1 MKALIVLE
9 DKEKL
14 SLLKKKLT
22 NAGFD
27 TICYQWLMKALD
39 NLEEISPHL
48 VIISAED
55 YPRHWKVFV
64 QHVKANFSDNQ
75 TEIYLLASS
84 KDSVE
89 SDKVKILGIKD
100 VIYDFESDLQKLI
113 SSWIPDP
120 EEIAVQV
127 PSPEPDHTSAQVPSP
142 EPDHTAAQV
151 TSPEPAHTAAQV
163 PTPEPAVTA
172 AQVPTPE
179 PAESAAQVASPEPA
193 VTAAQVP
200 TPEPADIAAQV
211 TSPEPA
217 HTAVQVA
224 SPEPADTAAQVA
236 TPEPADTAVQ
246 VASPEPADTAVQVS
260 SPEPADTAAQVA
272 TPEPAHTAVQVATP
286 EPAESAAQVSSPE
299 PAVTAVHSQKPVVS
313 SCNFI
318 ITNPVTNRAIPGR
331 VRKYK
336 YPTIIFIPNNKE
348 DVKTLRFGQ
357 VFENCILKQVVN
369 NKELSCNH
377 RCQIRGFTD
386 DSIEFCLLR

>member
-127 PSPEPDHTSAQVPSP
+127 PSPEPDHTAAQVPSP
-142 EPDHTAAQV
+142 EPDHT
-151 TSPEPAHTAAQV
+151 
-163 PTPEPAVTA
+163 
-172 AQVPTPE
+172 
-179 PAESAAQVASPEPA
+179 
-193 VTAAQVP
+193 
-200 TPEPADIAAQV
+200 AAQV

-377 RCQIRGFTD
+377 RCQIRGLSD
-386 DSIEFCLLR
+386 ESIEFCLLR

>member
-120 EEIAVQV
+120 EEI
-127 PSPEPDHTSAQVPSP
+127 T
-142 EPDHTAAQV
+142 
-151 TSPEPAHTAAQV
+151 
-163 PTPEPAVTA
+163 
-172 AQVPTPE
+172 
-179 PAESAAQVASPEPA
+179 AQVASPEQA
-193 VTAAQVP
+193 QTAPQV
-200 TPEPADIAAQV
+200 D
-211 TSPEPA
+211 S
-217 HTAVQVA
+217 
-224 SPEPADTAAQVA
+224 
-236 TPEPADTAVQ
+236 PEPADTAVQ
-246 VASPEPADTAVQVS
+246 VASPEPAH
-260 SPEPADTAAQVA
+260 TAAKA
-272 TPEPAHTAVQVATP
+272 I
-286 EPAESAAQVSSPE
+286 
-299 PAVTAVHSQKPVVS
+299 SQKPVVS

>member
-127 PSPEPDHTSAQVPSP
+127 PSPEPDHT
-142 EPDHTAAQV
+142 
-151 TSPEPAHTAAQV
+151 
-163 PTPEPAVTA
+163 
-172 AQVPTPE
+172 
-179 PAESAAQVASPEPA
+179 
-193 VTAAQVP
+193 
-200 TPEPADIAAQV
+200 
-211 TSPEPA
+211 
-217 HTAVQVA
+217 AVQVA

-246 VASPEPADTAVQVS
+246 VA
-260 SPEPADTAAQVA
+260 
-272 TPEPAHTAVQVATP
+272 TPEPAHTAA
-286 EPAESAAQVSSPE
+286 
-299 PAVTAVHSQKPVVS
+299 HSQKPVVS

-348 DVKTLRFGQ
+348 DVKALRFGQ

>member
-22 NAGFD
+22 DAGFD

-75 TEIYLLASS
+75 TEIYLVASS
-84 KDSVE
+84 ANTVE

-120 EEIAVQV
+120 EEITVQAV
-127 PSPEPDHTSAQVPSP
+127 SPELAD
-142 EPDHTAAQV
+142 
-151 TSPEPAHTAAQV
+151 TAAQV
-163 PTPEPAVTA
+163 P
-172 AQVPTPE
+172 
-179 PAESAAQVASPEPA
+179 SPEPA
-193 VTAAQVP
+193 VTAAQV
-200 TPEPADIAAQV
+200 V
-211 TSPEPA
+211 
-217 HTAVQVA
+217 
-224 SPEPADTAAQVA
+224 
-236 TPEPADTAVQ
+236 
-246 VASPEPADTAVQVS
+246 
-260 SPEPADTAAQVA
+260 
-272 TPEPAHTAVQVATP
+272 
-286 EPAESAAQVSSPE
+286 
-299 PAVTAVHSQKPVVS
+299 SQKPVVS

-377 RCQIRGFTD
+377 RCQIRGLSD
-386 DSIEFCLLR
+386 ESIEFCLLR

>member
-127 PSPEPDHTSAQVPSP
+127 VS
-142 EPDHTAAQV
+142 
-151 TSPEPAHTAAQV
+151 
-163 PTPEPAVTA
+163 
-172 AQVPTPE
+172 PE
-179 PAESAAQVASPEPA
+179 PAESAV
-193 VTAAQVP
+193 QVP
-200 TPEPADIAAQV
+200 
-211 TSPEPA
+211 
-217 HTAVQVA
+217 
-224 SPEPADTAAQVA
+224 SPEPADTAVQVDS
-236 TPEPADTAVQ
+236 PEPAHSAVQ
-246 VASPEPADTAVQVS
+246 VASPEPADTAVQVAS
-260 SPEPADTAAQVA
+260 TELALTAAQVP
-272 TPEPAHTAVQVATP
+272 TPEPAHTAA
-286 EPAESAAQVSSPE
+286 
-299 PAVTAVHSQKPVVS
+299 HSQKPVVS

-348 DVKTLRFGQ
+348 DVKALRFGQ

-377 RCQIRGFTD
+377 RCQIRGISD

>member
-127 PSPEPDHTSAQVPSP
+127 PSPEPDHTAAQVPSP

-151 TSPEPAHTAAQV
+151 TSPEPAH
-163 PTPEPAVTA
+163 
-172 AQVPTPE
+172 
-179 PAESAAQVASPEPA
+179 
-193 VTAAQVP
+193 TAAQVP

-377 RCQIRGFTD
+377 RCQIRGLSD
-386 DSIEFCLLR
+386 ESIEFCLLR

>member
-120 EEIAVQV
+120 EEIATQV
-127 PSPEPDHTSAQVPSP
+127 STPEPAD
-142 EPDHTAAQV
+142 TAAQV
-151 TSPEPAHTAAQV
+151 ASPEPAHTAAQV
-163 PTPEPAVTA
+163 
-172 AQVPTPE
+172 
-179 PAESAAQVASPEPA
+179 AS
-193 VTAAQVP
+193 T
-200 TPEPADIAAQV
+200 
-211 TSPEPA
+211 EPA

-224 SPEPADTAAQVA
+224 SPEPA
-236 TPEPADTAVQ
+236 ESAVQ
-246 VASPEPADTAVQVS
+246 VTSPEPADS
-260 SPEPADTAAQVA
+260 AAQVDS
-272 TPEPAHTAVQVATP
+272 PEPAHTAVQVPT
-286 EPAESAAQVSSPE
+286 PE
-299 PAVTAVHSQKPVVS
+299 PAVTAAHSQKPVVS

-348 DVKTLRFGQ
+348 DVKALRFGQ

>member
-127 PSPEPDHTSAQVPSP
+127 P
-142 EPDHTAAQV
+142 
-151 TSPEPAHTAAQV
+151 
-163 PTPEPAVTA
+163 
-172 AQVPTPE
+172 
-179 PAESAAQVASPEPA
+179 
-193 VTAAQVP
+193 
-200 TPEPADIAAQV
+200 
-211 TSPEPA
+211 
-217 HTAVQVA
+217 
-224 SPEPADTAAQVA
+224 
-236 TPEPADTAVQ
+236 
-246 VASPEPADTAVQVS
+246 
-260 SPEPADTAAQVA
+260 
-272 TPEPAHTAVQVATP
+272 
-286 EPAESAAQVSSPE
+286 
-299 PAVTAVHSQKPVVS
+299 
-313 SCNFI
+313 
-318 ITNPVTNRAIPGR
+318 
-331 VRKYK
+331 
-336 YPTIIFIPNNKE
+336 
-348 DVKTLRFGQ
+348 
-357 VFENCILKQVVN
+357 
-369 NKELSCNH
+369 
-377 RCQIRGFTD
+377 
-386 DSIEFCLLR
+386 

>member
-127 PSPEPDHTSAQVPSP
+127 PT
-142 EPDHTAAQV
+142 
-151 TSPEPAHTAAQV
+151 
-163 PTPEPAVTA
+163 
-172 AQVPTPE
+172 
-179 PAESAAQVASPEPA
+179 
-193 VTAAQVP
+193 
-200 TPEPADIAAQV
+200 
-211 TSPEPA
+211 PEPA

-246 VASPEPADTAVQVS
+246 VSSPEPAESAAQVASPEPTHTAVQVS
-260 SPEPADTAAQVA
+260 SPEPAHTVAQV
-272 TPEPAHTAVQVATP
+272 V
-286 EPAESAAQVSSPE
+286 
-299 PAVTAVHSQKPVVS
+299 SQKPVVS

-336 YPTIIFIPNNKE
+336 YPTIIFIPNNKD

-377 RCQIRGFTD
+377 RCQIRGISD

>member
-22 NAGFD
+22 DAGFD

-120 EEIAVQV
+120 EEIV
-127 PSPEPDHTSAQVPSP
+127 
-142 EPDHTAAQV
+142 
-151 TSPEPAHTAAQV
+151 
-163 PTPEPAVTA
+163 
-172 AQVPTPE
+172 
-179 PAESAAQVASPEPA
+179 AQVASTE
-193 VTAAQVP
+193 TA
-200 TPEPADIAAQV
+200 
-211 TSPEPA
+211 
-217 HTAVQVA
+217 H
-224 SPEPADTAAQVA
+224 TAAQVA
-236 TPEPADTAVQ
+236 TPEPADTA
-246 VASPEPADTAVQVS
+246 
-260 SPEPADTAAQVA
+260 AQV
-272 TPEPAHTAVQVATP
+272 P
-286 EPAESAAQVSSPE
+286 
-299 PAVTAVHSQKPVVS
+299 SQKPVVS

-348 DVKTLRFGQ
+348 DVKALRFGQ

>member
-14 SLLKKKLT
+14 SLLEKKLT

-120 EEIAVQV
+120 EEI
-127 PSPEPDHTSAQVPSP
+127 T
-142 EPDHTAAQV
+142 
-151 TSPEPAHTAAQV
+151 
-163 PTPEPAVTA
+163 
-172 AQVPTPE
+172 
-179 PAESAAQVASPEPA
+179 AQVASPEQA
-193 VTAAQVP
+193 QTAPQV
-200 TPEPADIAAQV
+200 D
-211 TSPEPA
+211 S
-217 HTAVQVA
+217 
-224 SPEPADTAAQVA
+224 
-236 TPEPADTAVQ
+236 PEPADTAVQ
-246 VASPEPADTAVQVS
+246 VASPEPAH
-260 SPEPADTAAQVA
+260 TAAKA
-272 TPEPAHTAVQVATP
+272 I
-286 EPAESAAQVSSPE
+286 
-299 PAVTAVHSQKPVVS
+299 SQKPVVS